1 MRLLDALEL
10 LKRPAPDKAQP
21 LRVYLACSFTPLHL
35 QTFLT
40 AHLRSLLP
48 DRRVN
53 IKIGLYGDLA
63 GNLGGLAPSDSDVL
77 AVVLEWPDLDLR
89 LGVRNL
95 GGWRAED
102 LPDIMETADQ
112 RLSQL
117 GRSLKI
123 LSSSL
128 PVVICMPTLPLP
140 PLFFPRTQQGAMH
153 ELQLRNA
160 LTSFALAISR
170 EPGVRIVNPQSLDGH
185 SLAGD
190 RFDLRSEVTTGFP
203 YTMAHASSVAELLA
217 VLIHNP
223 APKKGLITDLDDTL
237 WAGILGEVGVEGLTW
252 SLDQHAHLHGLYQ
265 QFLASLASAGVLLG
279 VASKNDPALVEKAFA
294 RTDLLLSREDIFPFE
309 VHWNRKSGSVQRILE
324 TWNIG
329 SDAVVFIDDS
339 PMEVA
344 EVKAVFPDMECV
356 VFPQS
361 DYPAFW
367 KMLGR
372 LRDLFGKSVVST
384 EDEFRLRS
392 IRDAGVLR
400 ELSADAPRSLDE
412 FLSLAEA
419 KIRFTFGKS
428 PMDPRALELI
438 NKTNQFNLNGA
449 RFNEA
454 AWMSHLKDPAKFLL
468 VVNYEDKFGPLGKI
482 AVITGKADRRRLS
495 VDAWV
500 MSCRAFSRR
509 IEHQCL
515 KYLFK
520 KFAAEEIVFDFRET
534 PRNGP
539 LQEFLAQWFN
549 GPLSGNIPIS
559 GAAFSA
565 KAPSLYHRV
574 EEEVLG

>member
-1 MRLLDALEL
+1 LRLLDALEL
-10 LKRPAPDKAQP
+10 LKRPVPEELQP

-35 QTFLT
+35 QTFLA

-48 DRRVN
+48 DRRID
-53 IKIGLYGDLA
+53 IKIGVYGDLA
-63 GNLGGLAPSDSDVL
+63 GNLGGLVPSDFDIL

-89 LGVRNL
+89 LGIRNL
-95 GGWRAED
+95 GGWRAKD
-102 LPDIMETADQ
+102 MPDIMETVDR

-117 GRSLKI
+117 GRSSKL

-128 PVVICMPTLPLP
+128 PVVICLPGVPLP
-140 PLFFPRTQQGAMH
+140 PLFFTRTQQGATH

-160 LTSFALAISR
+160 LTSFALAVSR
-170 EPGVRIVNPQSLDGH
+170 EPGVRIVNPQSLDEL
-185 SLAGD
+185 SPAGE
-190 RFDLRSEVTTGFP
+190 RFDLRSEVMTGFP

-217 VLIHNP
+217 VLIHNS

-237 WAGILGEVGVEGLTW
+237 WAGILGEVGVDGLAW
-252 SLDQHAHLHGLYQ
+252 SMDQHAHLHGVYQ
-265 QFLASLASAGVLLG
+265 QFLASLASAGVLIG

-294 RTDLLLSREDIFPFE
+294 RKDLHLSREDIFPFE

-361 DYPAFW
+361 DYPALW
-367 KMLGR
+367 KMLRR
-372 LRDLFGKSVVST
+372 LRDLFGRSVVT
-384 EDEFRLRS
+384 AEDELRLRS

-400 ELSADAPRSLDE
+400 GLSADAPDSLDE

-419 KIRFTFGKS
+419 KIHFTFGKR
-428 PMDPRALELI
+428 PLDPRALELI
-438 NKTNQFNLNGA
+438 NKTSQFNLNGV
-449 RFNEA
+449 RFSES
-454 AWMSHLKDPAKFLL
+454 AWMNHLKDPAAFLVL
-468 VVNYEDKFGPLGKI
+468 VNYEDKFGPLGKI
-482 AVITGKADRRRLS
+482 AVITGKADIQRLF

-539 LQEFLAQWFN
+539 LQEFFRKWSN
-549 GPLSGNIPIS
+549 GPLSGNIHIS
-559 GAAFSA
+559 GAAFRA
-565 KAPSLYHRV
+565 NAPSLYHRV
-574 EEEVLG
+574 EEEVLD